1 MRMQICSKEAARR
14 KFFQTE
20 IDDDEEEDDE
30 EGGQRREG
38 GSASGEPAPPV
49 PPPRSKSKESS
60 LVNELKSPSR
70 SPNERSVYY
79 DAVAE
84 HSQGVGGSGGGAVKG
99 FATSGGQGRSLGS
112 FRESKNVES
121 VEARKGA
128 VADNLS
134 GSKAT
139 SGTSGGDSSES
150 YNSGGNSGS
159 RQQQPHHR
167 HYRHHRSAKAS
178 RDAAANAAKPA
189 AAPAPE
195 VERKSLVARRISLDD
210 LSSAFQAL
218 VSKKTGSNSS
228 NKSRSSSSA
237 STSAKKQHIVKKA
250 RAAAGGGDNHSDN
263 SGVDERSS
271 GRNGGGTGG
280 GGDRY
285 RSRSEESLL
294 DTDEKLA
301 LCGMV
306 GGGGGVEGAGGQKM
320 VRSSASPGSG
330 SSPRPPSRT
339 SASRIPLPLRSSASP
354 FNFAAAL
361 RGEKEDSVDRYS
373 ASSSI
378 SDAAGMPMQPQPPSY
393 AVATGGG
400 SASSA
405 DYNPPAHTSTT
416 SYLISRYGS
425 AAVAAGGD
433 PASGRYGS
441 YTIYHNPSSH
451 LPHGP
456 HATSEYPVGNPGSR
470 ASYAGTAAGGA
481 AKAEYFR
488 GSYPTHYG
496 TSTSVGEDGSM
507 VVGQLDSQ
515 ISPRWRRRSYDYE
528 NMPGAGPPQAQ
539 TAMATIRT
547 TTGSGRPLSE
557 LASGMARSRSRS
569 RAPTEY
575 TDHGGHGQQHPP
587 PPPPAPPPTTSSIY
601 HHHRYAGVGGGHQ
614 IGYRPASNY
623 MYGHAYGGYHIPMGH
638 SAAAVPS
645 SSAAVS
651 AADVVVGTSAG
662 MGIPGS
668 SGQPM
673 EPHPPPAYSR
683 SDREIS
689 ARLRRYHQQQPT
701 SHN

>member
-1 MRMQICSKEAARR
+1 M
-14 KFFQTE
+14 
-20 IDDDEEEDDE
+20 
-30 EGGQRREG
+30 
-38 GSASGEPAPPV
+38 
-49 PPPRSKSKESS
+49 
-60 LVNELKSPSR
+60 
-70 SPNERSVYY
+70 
-79 DAVAE
+79 
-84 HSQGVGGSGGGAVKG
+84 
-99 FATSGGQGRSLGS
+99 
-112 FRESKNVES
+112 ES
-121 VEARKGA
+121 VEARKA

-159 RQQQPHHR
+159 RQQHHR
-167 HYRHHRSAKAS
+167 HYRHHRSGKAKES
-178 RDAAANAAKPA
+178 SNAAKQAVATA
-189 AAPAPE
+189 AASAAPE

-218 VSKKTGSNSS
+218 VSKKSGSNNSS

-237 STSAKKQHIVKKA
+237 SASAKKQHIVKKSQSP
-250 RAAAGGGDNHSDN
+250 RAADNHSDN

-271 GRNGGGTGG
+271 GKN
-280 GGDRY
+280 GDRY

-294 DTDEKLA
+294 DTDEKLPYG
-301 LCGMV
+301 GMIGSAEGGV
-306 GGGGGVEGAGGQKM
+306 GGVQNM
-320 VRSSASPGSG
+320 VRSSASPGSA

-378 SDAAGMPMQPQPPSY
+378 SDAAGMPMPPQPPPYS
-393 AVATGGG
+393 VATGGG
-400 SASSA
+400 TANSA
-405 DYNPPAHTSTT
+405 DYNPSAHMRPESTT
-416 SYLISRYGS
+416 SYLISRYGT
-425 AAVAAGGD
+425 AAAAAGGD
-433 PASGRYGS
+433 AASGRYGS

-456 HATSEYPVGNPGSR
+456 QTSDYSAAAVVGNPGTR
-470 ASYAGTAAGGA
+470 ASYAGTASGA

-496 TSTSVGEDGSM
+496 TSTTVGEDGTM
-507 VVGQLDSQ
+507 VVGQVDSQ

-528 NMPGAGPPQAQ
+528 NMPGSGPPQAQ
-539 TAMATIRT
+539 AAMATVR

-575 TDHGGHGQQHPP
+575 TDHGGGGHGQQHPP
-587 PPPPAPPPTTSSIY
+587 PPPPAPPPTSSAIY
-601 HHHRYAGVGGGHQ
+601 HHHRYGGHPM
-614 IGYRPASNY
+614 GYRPASNY
-623 MYGHAYGGYHIPMGH
+623 MYGHTYAGYHIPMGH
-638 SAAAVPS
+638 SSAAAPTS
-645 SSAAVS
+645 AAAVS
-651 AADVVVGTSAG
+651 AANAVAAASTG
-662 MGIPGS
+662 MGIPGAA
-668 SGQPM
+668 GQPM